1 MRLILLGPPGAGKGT
16 QSKRLKE
23 KFNIPQVSTGDIL
36 RDAVKNKTE
45 LGNKAKE
52 CMDEGRLV
60 PDDVVVGLIKQ
71 RIAESD
77 CNKGFILDGFPRN
90 MAQAVQLSETLNKM
104 SQNIDSVVEIEV
116 NAKMLIDRLN
126 GRITCASCGAMFHE
140 KNHPP
145 KVSGICD
152 SCGSNELYKRP
163 DDNEE
168 TIMKRF
174 EVYEQETA
182 PLKGFYRK
190 MGILKTTGG
199 DGSLD
204 DVFSRVCGLVS

>member
-16 QSKRLKE
+16 QAKRLKE

-36 RDAVKNKTE
+36 RDAIKNKTE

-52 CMDEGRLV
+52 YMDEGRLV
-60 PDDVVVGLIKQ
+60 PDGIVVGLIKQ
-71 RIAESD
+71 RIAEPD
-77 CNKGFILDGFPRN
+77 CKKGFILDGFPRN
-90 MAQAVQLSETLNKM
+90 MAQAVQLSETLEKM

-116 NAKMLIDRLN
+116 NAEMLIDRLT
-126 GRITCASCGAMFHE
+126 GRMTCSSCGAMFHE

-152 SCGSNELYKRP
+152 SCGSNDLYKRP
-163 DDNEE
+163 DDNKE

-182 PLKGFYRK
+182 PLKGFYRE

-199 DGSLD
+199 DGTLD
-204 DVFSRVCGLVS
+204 DVFNRVCGLVT

>member
-1 MRLILLGPPGAGKGT
+1 
-16 QSKRLKE
+16 
-23 KFNIPQVSTGDIL
+23 
-36 RDAVKNKTE
+36 
-45 LGNKAKE
+45 
-52 CMDEGRLV
+52 
-60 PDDVVVGLIKQ
+60 
-71 RIAESD
+71 
-77 CNKGFILDGFPRN
+77 
-90 MAQAVQLSETLNKM
+90 MAQAVQLSETLEKM
-104 SQNIDSVVEIEV
+104 NQNIDSVLEIEV
-116 NAKMLIDRLN
+116 NAKMLIDRLT
-126 GRITCASCGAMFHE
+126 GRMTCASCGAMFHE

-199 DGSLD
+199 DGTLD
-204 DVFSRVCGLVS
+204 DVFSRVCGLVT